1 MSLRFDR
8 RGRWLGWLLMAA
20 VVVLL
25 ASPLQAA
32 LTPALPFVTT
42 ESVPS
47 VSTPAGSL
55 ETARVSI
62 LGVPSLV
69 VTAPTV
75 GRSRNTPTAAERAA
89 AIQGNLAL
97 LYEPSSLCSPA
108 ELITE
113 SLLEA
118 VLKSAPRDL
127 TCVRTGQTLLG
138 NPEALQVRLQPSA
151 GASPVLE
158 AVTPGR
164 TAPLPLLT
172 VTPEDARYHGTSQ
185 SELAERWRARLE
197 RRLHHAR
204 RMFTRDQLMQRWR
217 LTFLL
222 LVLMVLLAAG
232 LLLLW
237 THNRRLSRRLARW
250 EQEQPGRLRHLLVQL
265 NQAGGQL
272 LFLLVLACGVIAAG
286 VITSAL
292 PGGVTTAI
300 SLVLQPLTAL
310 AKALLVAIALLLVRL
325 VVGFCL
331 HQWVDNVE
339 TPIEQRARRRQRYR
353 NLLQVSHRLI
363 DLLMLV
369 LLTAWVLVDIPGVR
383 EASDHLLLAGGAL
396 LGGLAIVF
404 QALLRDF
411 VGGLLVLLEDRYAV
425 GDWVQLGGYS
435 GEVVDVGVLSTQ
447 LRCLDQSVAVIQNGA
462 ESRLLNETKIRSGA
476 EVRLVLSHSA
486 ADLDQALTVLQ
497 QICGAFAEDPAWQ
510 ADLIG
515 VPQVRGLTEE
525 GPRGLE
531 LSVLLLA
538 QANRQWAASRELR
551 RRLVNGLR
559 AEGIPL
565 ARLPE
570 TLALPAA
577 DRADQP
583 DAGPG

>member
-1 MSLRFDR
+1 VVLRFER
-8 RGRWLGWLLMAA
+8 RGRRLLLLLLGVLT
-20 VVVLL
+20 VLL
-25 ASPLQAA
+25 AAPLQAA
-32 LTPALPFVTT
+32 FTPAIPFVTN
-42 ESVPS
+42 EAVQA

-75 GRSRNTPTAAERAA
+75 GRSSNTPTAAERAA

-113 SLLEA
+113 SLLET
-118 VLKSAPRDL
+118 VLQSSPSDL
-127 TCVRTGQTLLG
+127 SCLRAGLHLPG
-138 NPEALQVRLQPSA
+138 RPADLQVRLQDGSETT
-151 GASPVLE
+151 PVLE
-158 AVTPGR
+158 AITPDR
-164 TAPLPLLT
+164 KAPLPLLT
-172 VTPEDARYHGTSQ
+172 VTPEDARYHGSSQ
-185 SELAERWRARLE
+185 IELAERWRARLE
-197 RRLHHAR
+197 RRLRHAR
-204 RMFTRDQLMQRWR
+204 SMYTRDQLLIRWR
-217 LTFLL
+217 FTVLALI
-222 LVLMVLLAAG
+222 LVLALAAG
-232 LLLLW
+232 GLLLW
-237 THNRRLSRRLARW
+237 THNRRLSRRLVHW
-250 EQEQPGRLRHLLVQL
+250 EQEQPGRMRHLLVQL
-265 NQAGGQL
+265 NQGGGQL
-272 LFLLVLACGVIAAG
+272 LFLLVLTCGVIAAG
-286 VITSAL
+286 VLTSAL

-325 VVGFCL
+325 VVSFCL
-331 HQWVDNVE
+331 HQWVDNLDTPVE
-339 TPIEQRARRRQRYR
+339 ERARRRQRYR

-363 DLLMLV
+363 DLLMILV
-369 LLTAWVLVDIPGVR
+369 LSVWVVIDLPGVR
-383 EASDHLLLAGGAL
+383 DASGQLLLAGGAL

-404 QALLRDF
+404 QTLLRDF
-411 VGGLLVLLEDRYAV
+411 VAGLLVLLEDRYAV
-425 GDWVQLGGYS
+425 GDWVQLAGYS
-435 GEVVDVGVLSTQ
+435 GEVVDVGLLSTQ

-510 ADLIG
+510 ADLTG

-551 RRLVNGLR
+551 RRLVDGLR

-577 DRADQP
+577 DRADRP

>member
-8 RGRWLGWLLMAA
+8 RGRWLGLLLMAA

-217 LTFLL
+217 LTLML

-497 QICGAFAEDPAWQ
+497 QICGAFAEDPVWQ

-583 DAGPG
+583 DAGHG

>member
-1 MSLRFDR
+1 VVLRFERCGR
-8 RGRWLGWLLMAA
+8 RLLLLLLGVLT
-20 VVVLL
+20 VLL
-25 ASPLQAA
+25 AAPLQAA
-32 LTPALPFVTT
+32 FTPAIPFVTN
-42 ESVPS
+42 EAVQA

-75 GRSRNTPTAAERAA
+75 GRSSNTPTAAERAA

-113 SLLEA
+113 SLLET
-118 VLKSAPRDL
+118 VLQSSPSDL
-127 TCVRTGQTLLG
+127 SCLRSGLHLPG
-138 NPEALQVRLQPSA
+138 RPADLQVRLQDGSETT
-151 GASPVLE
+151 PVLE
-158 AVTPGR
+158 AITPDR
-164 TAPLPLLT
+164 KAPLPLLT
-172 VTPEDARYHGTSQ
+172 VTPEDARYHGSSQ
-185 SELAERWRARLE
+185 IELAERWRARLE
-197 RRLHHAR
+197 RRLRHAR
-204 RMFTRDQLMQRWR
+204 SMYTRDQLLIRWR
-217 LTFLL
+217 FTVLAMV
-222 LVLMVLLAAG
+222 LVLALAAG
-232 LLLLW
+232 GLLLW
-237 THNRRLSRRLARW
+237 THNRRLSRRLVHW
-250 EQEQPGRLRHLLVQL
+250 EQEQPGRMRHLLVQL
-265 NQAGGQL
+265 NQGGGQL
-272 LFLLVLACGVIAAG
+272 LFLLVLTCGVIAAG
-286 VITSAL
+286 VLTSAL

-325 VVGFCL
+325 VVSFCL
-331 HQWVDNVE
+331 HQWVDNLDTPVE
-339 TPIEQRARRRQRYR
+339 ERARRRQRYR

-363 DLLMLV
+363 DLLMILV
-369 LLTAWVLVDIPGVR
+369 LSVWVVIDLPGVR
-383 EASDHLLLAGGAL
+383 DASGQLLLAGGAL

-404 QALLRDF
+404 QTLLRDF
-411 VGGLLVLLEDRYAV
+411 VAGLLVLLEDRYAV
-425 GDWVQLGGYS
+425 GDWVQLAGYS
-435 GEVVDVGVLSTQ
+435 GEVVDVGLLSTQ

-510 ADLIG
+510 ADLTG
-515 VPQVRGLTEE
+515 APQVRGLTEE

-531 LSVLLLA
+531 LSVLLLT

-551 RRLVNGLR
+551 RRLVDGLR

-577 DRADQP
+577 DRADRP
-583 DAGPG
+583 DAGHG